1 MDRIVAD
8 HSNSI
13 SLHDRYGNIL
23 LNFQGIKVGNLVGM
37 NVDDLVHEYS
47 WSPSQK
53 AVLTRAPVVGVVST
67 KHSGKQLVCANP
79 ILDGHG
85 EVSMVVVTAMDKTL
99 VDRYEALIER
109 GAPTDESYRLTV
121 QYLSESDCADRA
133 IVAESPQMRRVMA
146 TAESVAKSDSTILL
160 TGASGTG
167 KEVVARF
174 IHGHSRRAKGGFIP
188 VNCAAIPQELMESE
202 FFGYVQGAFTG
213 ANPRGK
219 EGLFELADRGTLFL
233 DEIGDL
239 PLNMQSKLLR
249 VLETGEV
256 TRLGDIAPRRV
267 DVRLIAA
274 TNRDLKEMIRQKL
287 FRSDLYFRLNVIP
300 IPLPGLRERPD
311 DILPLAYS
319 ILQELNEKYG
329 LDKRFTPQAK
339 EAFFHYDWP
348 GNVRELRNVIE
359 RLVVTSE
366 NADIYIEDGYF
377 RESDVPPDADE
388 LADPPRARPCKLRD
402 ALARAEADCLRAAMD
417 ACGGRVAEAAALLGI
432 HRSVL
437 YRKLRALHGARPL
450 VADEQ

>member
-13 SLHDRYGNIL
+13 SLHDRHGNIL

-37 NVDDLVHEYS
+37 NVNDLVHEYS

-53 AVLTRAPVVGVVST
+53 AAQTRMPVVGLVTT
-67 KHSGKQLVCANP
+67 KHSGTQLVCTNP
-79 ILDGHG
+79 ILDEHG
-85 EVSMVVVTAMDKTL
+85 EVRMVVVTAMDKTL

-109 GAPTDESYRLTV
+109 GAPPDENYRLTV
-121 QYLSESDCADRA
+121 KYLSESDYEGRA
-133 IVAESPQMRRVMA
+133 IVAESREMRRVMA
-146 TAESVAKSDSTILL
+146 TAETVAKTDSTVML

-167 KEVVARF
+167 KEIVARF
-174 IHGHSRRAKGGFIP
+174 IHGRSRRAKGGFIP

-213 ANPRGK
+213 ANPRGR
-219 EGLFELADRGTLFL
+219 EGLFELADNGTLFL

-256 TRLGDIAPRRV
+256 TRLGDVTPRKV

-274 TNRDLKEMIRQKL
+274 TNRDLKEMIDQRL

-300 IPLPGLRERPD
+300 ISLPSLHERPD

-319 ILQELNEKYG
+319 ILNELNEKYNFE
-329 LDKRFTPQAK
+329 KRFTPQAK
-339 EAFFHYDWP
+339 EAFFSYDWP

-366 NADIYIEDGYF
+366 EEDIYIENGYF
-377 RESDVPPDADE
+377 RENDVTSTDRPSPPVA
-388 LADPPRARPCKLRD
+388 ACSGKLRD
-402 ALARAEADCLRAAMD
+402 VLARVEEDCIRTAMD
-417 ACGGRVAEAAALLGI
+417 AADGRVAQAASLLGV

-437 YRKLRALHGARPL
+437 YRKLQALQAAGRP
-450 VADEQ
+450 VAD